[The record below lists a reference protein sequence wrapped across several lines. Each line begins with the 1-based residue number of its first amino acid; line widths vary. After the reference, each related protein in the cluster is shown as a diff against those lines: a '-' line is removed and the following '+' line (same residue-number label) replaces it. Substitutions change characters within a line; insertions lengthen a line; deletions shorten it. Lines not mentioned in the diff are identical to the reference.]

1 MFGTVLITHGR
12 RSRGE
17 ATWMVSIASAVLLT
31 ACGSTVQDVSSP
43 GRGAQIPP
51 NGIDGPLAPS
61 GPVGSAP
68 LSTSPGSAPGPV
80 ASAVGTDGRAPS
92 VGATPIGGSGP
103 TTADP
108 SNPGTAVGRSVG
120 ITASTVK
127 MGVVIAAGN
136 PGTAFGT
143 SLSYDTDAST
153 RIVQGMV
160 NEINATGGIAGRKV
174 LPIYAYNDNTDG
186 SASAQTR
193 SQTEICTRLTE
204 DEKVFF
210 VIAMNPAGLNY
221 SYDCYA
227 KHQTPLI
234 DLLLA
239 DADAERLA
247 QLSPWVI
254 APIAMN
260 WGTMARVLP
269 GALSEAGFLTQKMGL
284 FTQDRPALNRS
295 AKVLMGEIGK
305 RGGRFLA
312 TATFKPTYDGLA
324 ADTAA
329 AVLSFKDKGVD
340 RVVVW
345 APQCGTLLA
354 FSRQAQSQGYSP
366 RYGLTTY
373 QTPAFCAGLV
383 DPSQLKDA
391 AGAGFLMA
399 NDVSGSSAP
408 PITPREKACFDT
420 VKKRS
425 GDNFTKRGASGSA
438 GIALASCELL
448 YFAQK
453 ALAPGA
459 GRAIGNGEVAGYVAR
474 LGTSYQAVNV
484 AKTSYGPN
492 KLDGAQVYA
501 RLEYRTSCSCFGYV
515 GGWRDI

>member
-1 MFGTVLITHGR
+1 
-12 RSRGE
+12 
-17 ATWMVSIASAVLLT
+17 MVSLVSALVLT
-31 ACGSTVQDVSSP
+31 ACGSTVQDSSP
-43 GRGAQIPP
+43 QSGGAGFSPNSLGAPAGPP
-51 NGIDGPLAPS
+51 GADGFT
-61 GPVGSAP
+61 PVGA
-68 LSTSPGSAPGPV
+68 SPGAVPGAV
-80 ASAVGTDGRAPS
+80 ATGAASAMGGVVPGGAVSPGTDPR
-92 VGATPIGGSGP
+92 TGGGLSS
-103 TTADP
+103 DP
-108 SNPGTAVGRSVG
+108 SSGGTASAVGRSVG

-136 PGTAFGT
+136 PGTAFGS

-160 NEINATGGIAGRKV
+160 DEINATGGIAGRKV
-174 LPIYAYNDNTDG
+174 LPVYAYNDNTD
-186 SASAQTR
+186 ASGANQTTT
-193 SQTEICTRLTE
+193 QTEICTRLTE

-239 DADAERLA
+239 DADTERLA

-269 GALSEAGFLTQKMGL
+269 GALNDAGFLTQKMGL
-284 FTQDRPALNRS
+284 FTQDRPSLNRA
-295 AKVLMGEIGK
+295 AKVLISEIEK
-305 RGGRFLA
+305 RGGKFIA
-312 TATFKPTYDGLA
+312 TATFKPSYDGLA

-329 AVLSFKDKGVD
+329 AVLSFKNKDVD

-345 APQCGTLLA
+345 APQCGTLIA
-354 FSRQAQSQGYSP
+354 FSRQAQSQGFSP

-373 QTPAFCAGLV
+373 QTPAFCADSGLIE
-383 DPSQLKDA
+383 PSQLKGA
-391 AGAGFLMA
+391 VGAGFLMTS
-399 NDVSGSSAP
+399 DVSKAGAP

-425 GDNFTKRGASGSA
+425 GDTFTQRSASGNA
-438 GIALASCELL
+438 GVALATCELL

-453 ALAPGA
+453 ALAPA
-459 GRAIGNGEVAGYVAR
+459 TGRSIGNGEVATYVAR

-484 AKTSYGPN
+484 AKTSYAPN
-492 KLDGAQVYA
+492 KLDGVQVYA
-501 RLEYRTSCSCFGYV
+501 RIEYRTSCSCFGYA